1 MQSAADYVATAQLC
15 GFIMGFQMP
24 DLAVALAVEAALVVA
39 HSRKQNHAT
48 VAVMVT
54 PPIIALVLKV
64 LT

>member
-1 MQSAADYVATAQLC
+1 
-15 GFIMGFQMP
+15 MP
-24 DLAVALAVEAALVVA
+24 STRTVLLVVA